1 MDVDRPR
8 GGARKQKARC
18 AGARLAAVWTATA
31 VKGTCLASGCA
42 LALSAAPCL
51 ACRRLQAG
59 PSATATAVTLPRI
72 PRLLLQG
79 RGFRE
84 PMELEDRLQGGQFES
99 LPADKAGPGPAKCE
113 RCHAPLAASVC
124 RYVPCGCR
132 LRLQLRTDLQ
142 RHSLAL
148 VRPSCPRAAV
158 EGWVVLVTGVHEE
171 AQEED
176 VHDAFAGAQQGS
188 SAMQGS
194 SGCSMLQ
201 GHGTVGQQCSR
212 VAAVWR
218 CRGAW
223 LLPRCSGQPW

>member
-42 LALSAAPCL
+42 LALSAPCL

-59 PSATATAVTLPRI
+59 PSATATAVPLPRI

-113 RCHAPLAASVC
+113 WQRHAERHACCMLRAAGG
-124 RYVPCGCR
+124 VPCAAGCACSR
-132 LRLQLRTDLQ
+132 GGAAVCTLPIVCLWC
-142 RHSLAL
+142 
-148 VRPSCPRAAV
+148 PSCVLAAV

-176 VHDAFAGAQQGS
+176 VHDSFAGAQQ
-188 SAMQGS
+188 QGAS
-194 SGCSMLQ
+194 VPARACAAAAFTPATGTACLAVGSGCS
-201 GHGTVGQQCSR
+201 G
-212 VAAVWR
+212 
-218 CRGAW
+218 CR
-223 LLPRCSGQPW
+223 SS